1 MPVALINSKQL
12 LAVLDKKR
20 AGRPLVK
27 VAPELGVSY
36 QFLSKV
42 VAGDYAPGPT
52 LAKALGYEQV
62 FAYRRLPRKTNGK
75 ANGKAKPSKKTKPQT
90 ASEIAAAFLR
100 DQGINAKAAKPKKQR
115 QSTGMKATEFEPSK
129 MA

>member
-1 MPVALINSKQL
+1 MPVVLIDSKEL

-62 FAYRRLPRKTNGK
+62 FAYRRLPRKMNGK
-75 ANGKAKPSKKTKPQT
+75 ANGKSQATNSKTKPT
-90 ASEIAAAFLR
+90 
-100 DQGINAKAAKPKKQR
+100 AKPKKQR